1 MRAAPSSPR
10 PAGFT
15 LIELMVV
22 ITIIGVLTA
31 LMIPEMKGS
40 FQAELLRSTSRE
52 LIDVFQLAASRAVSL
67 NQVRRVRLDAGT
79 GRFLV
84 EKQLLQNGGDEF
96 APAADVPASQG
107 QLDPRIAVEFHPPE
121 TLPGEATPADASS
134 PWTGD
139 ATRAMINFYPDGT
152 ADPGAFLLRDRQGFR
167 LLLRINPV
175 TARIRVVA
183 LAREESP

>member
-84 EKQLLQNGGDEF
+84 EKQRLQNGPDEF
-96 APAADVPASQG
+96 APADDVPAS
-107 QLDPRIAVEFHPPE
+107 
-121 TLPGEATPADASS
+121 
-134 PWTGD
+134 
-139 ATRAMINFYPDGT
+139 
-152 ADPGAFLLRDRQGFR
+152 
-167 LLLRINPV
+167 
-175 TARIRVVA
+175 
-183 LAREESP
+183 